1 MPKGK
6 IELHTDVLST
16 WDALS
21 DAEWGRL
28 VKAMLTYR
36 LTGQVEQLL
45 GAERIMFPGER
56 VKIDRQLE
64 AEEKRKAGTRER
76 VTRYRALQSVTERYT
91 PSPSSPPS
99 SSPPSSP
106 PIPPVITPVSLSPI
120 LTSPPKE
127 KGPPKGGPKKKAP
140 MPPTLDDVS
149 AYCLERENGIDPEA
163 FMDFY
168 IANGWTQG
176 KGKPIVDWKAAVRTW
191 EKNRKPSA
199 KAIGSSGNSWMKK
212 YIKQKGPND
221 GS

>member
-1 MPKGK
+1 
-6 IELHTDVLST
+6 
-16 WDALS
+16 
-21 DAEWGRL
+21 
-28 VKAMLTYR
+28 
-36 LTGQVEQLL
+36 
-45 GAERIMFPGER
+45 
-56 VKIDRQLE
+56 
-64 AEEKRKAGTRER
+64 
-76 VTRYRALQSVTERYT
+76 
-91 PSPSSPPS
+91 
-99 SSPPSSP
+99 
-106 PIPPVITPVSLSPI
+106 
-120 LTSPPKE
+120 
-127 KGPPKGGPKKKAP
+127 